1 MLRSAMQG
9 ACGRK
14 FGEQGQDPAILL
26 HIRAHSVRN
35 GRFARGTPANV
46 RLNPCI
52 PQGRESGKMGAG
64 MLRGCCIWRCCTPP
78 GANLVSKG
86 KTLPYR
92 SIFARIP
99 SEMGL
104 LPEAHHANVRLNPC
118 IRKGANLRT

>member
-52 PQGRESGKMGAG
+52 QQGREPGKMGTG
-64 MLRGCCIWRCCTPP
+64 MLRGW
-78 GANLVSKG
+78 GES
-86 KTLPYR
+86 LPYC

-99 SEMGL
+99 SEMAVL
-104 LPEAHHANVRLNPC
+104 TEAHQQMTDLTHASAWAR
-118 IRKGANLRT
+118 IWQDRR

>member
-52 PQGRESGKMGAG
+52 QQGREPGKMGTG
-64 MLRGCCIWRCCTPP
+64 MLRGW
-78 GANLVSKG
+78 GES
-86 KTLPYR
+86 LPAAAYL
-92 SIFARIP
+92 ITFP
-99 SEMGL
+99 QKW
-104 LPEAHHANVRLNPC
+104 PF
-118 IRKGANLRT
+118 